1 MGKKTFYLGEEV
13 GLGAKLKLA
22 ANALMGTL
30 MASLAEQLSLAA
42 ASGLKPSDLL
52 DVVSLGAM
60 AAPMFALKGPAMAEA
75 VTEKGSKDP
84 LSRFP
89 PAFPLKHQR
98 KDLRLALEL
107 AAETGTPLPLT
118 RAASE
123 LFAEAQDGSLGLGDA
138 DFAAVVEA
146 VVASKTK

>member
-1 MGKKTFYLGEEV
+1 M
-13 GLGAKLKLA
+13 GLGAKMKLSV
-22 ANALMGTL
+22 NALMGTM
-30 MASLAEQLSLAA
+30 MASLAEQLALAS
-42 ASGLKPSDLL
+42 ASELKPSDLL
-52 DVVSLGAM
+52 DVVSLGAV

-75 VTEKGSKDP
+75 ISERKKKGKNSP

-118 RAASE
+118 KAACE
-123 LFAEAQDGSLGLGDA
+123 LFAEAQDGDLALGDA

-146 VVASKTK
+146 VAGKMR